1 MNFSESQQIAFN
13 SFLNK
18 ENVMLSGAGGTGK
31 TTLIKYIYKYCNEN
45 NKKIQVCALTGCA
58 SLLLDCKATTIHS
71 WANVGIYLN
80 GSIENIVKNILKKNL
95 KEKDPLKNRIND
107 LEVFI
112 VDEVSMLSKKLF
124 DVLELL
130 FRKLKNNNKIFGG
143 IQLIFSGDFF
153 QLPPIGNDEDTSA
166 FCFESNKWNET
177 FSKQIELKTIF
188 RQKDSKFIKVLN
200 QVRLG
205 HISKKT
211 FDLLQNCVGKDSK
224 SMKIKPTRLYPLRK
238 MVDTINENELKN
250 INEESNIYKL
260 QLINEK
266 NNASEKEVESFVNQ
280 VPCNTNLV
288 LKIGA
293 QVMSIINM
301 NLEEDLPIC
310 NGSCGIVIDF
320 NKNKNPIVRF
330 SNNRIMTINPHTW
343 TSYDNKIRI
352 IQIPLIL
359 SWALTIHKC
368 QGATLDMAEINIGSS
383 IFEDGQSYVALSR
396 LKSFDGLYLTD
407 LDPWK
412 IKANKKAIKY
422 YEFLKEK
429 ELKEKELEKL
439 YYETETR
446 YDKDW
451 YLRAELNNY

>member
-1 MNFSESQQIAFN
+1 
-13 SFLNK
+13 
-18 ENVMLSGAGGTGK
+18 
-31 TTLIKYIYKYCNEN
+31 
-45 NKKIQVCALTGCA
+45 
-58 SLLLDCKATTIHS
+58 
-71 WANVGIYLN
+71 
-80 GSIENIVKNILKKNL
+80 
-95 KEKDPLKNRIND
+95 
-107 LEVFI
+107 
-112 VDEVSMLSKKLF
+112 
-124 DVLELL
+124 
-130 FRKLKNNNKIFGG
+130 
-143 IQLIFSGDFF
+143 
-153 QLPPIGNDEDTSA
+153 
-166 FCFESNKWNET
+166 
-177 FSKQIELKTIF
+177 
-188 RQKDSKFIKVLN
+188 
-200 QVRLG
+200 
-205 HISKKT
+205 
-211 FDLLQNCVGKDSK
+211 
-224 SMKIKPTRLYPLRK
+224 
-238 MVDTINENELKN
+238 
-250 INEESNIYKL
+250 
-260 QLINEK
+260 
-266 NNASEKEVESFVNQ
+266 ESFVNQ